1 MSGQGLEEQESRL
14 KSINMKKTIQVI
26 EDPQTGD
33 LLLDLTE
40 EVCNEL
46 GWTVGDTLVWEVQD
60 NGSWALRK
68 KDDNLEQ
75 EKEDN
80 G

>member
-1 MSGQGLEEQESRL
+1 MSGQGLEEQESRP
-14 KSINMKKTIQVI
+14 KNIDMKHTLQIV

-46 GWTVGDTLVWEVQD
+46 GWTVGDTLVWEAQD
-60 NGSWALRK
+60 NGSWTLRK

>member
-1 MSGQGLEEQESRL
+1 MSGQGLEERESRL

-75 EKEDN
+75 EKKDN

>member
-1 MSGQGLEEQESRL
+1 MSGQGLEERESRL